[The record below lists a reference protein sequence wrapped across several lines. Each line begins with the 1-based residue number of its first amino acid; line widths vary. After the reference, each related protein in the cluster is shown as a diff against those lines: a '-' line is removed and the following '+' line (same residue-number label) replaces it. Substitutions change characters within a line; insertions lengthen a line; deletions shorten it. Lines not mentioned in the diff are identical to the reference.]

1 MPADEVANGD
11 NNENRD
17 LEDEG
22 DANDD
27 IVDDVGF
34 TNSFKTRHE
43 LAQKKH
49 HHHIGDDMNIQIDY
63 LMAQHNKFEAVSKL
77 LSIGDDVNSNIGT
90 LPG

>member
-43 LAQKKH
+43 LA
-49 HHHIGDDMNIQIDY
+49 
-63 LMAQHNKFEAVSKL
+63 
-77 LSIGDDVNSNIGT
+77 
-90 LPG
+90 